1 MCECLEKV
9 LKELEARGLIGNKKK
24 GVR

>member
-1 MCECLEKV
+1 MCGCIEKI
-9 LKELEARGLIGNKKK
+9 LKELEARGLINNKKK

>member
-9 LKELEARGLIGNKKK
+9 LKELEAKGLINSKKK
-24 GVR
+24 QIR